1 MVHIE
6 LKNTTNGC
14 KFCGPIGFQKNDP
27 IRICAWNTKTQTPRR
42 TPISCRCHPQVTPL
56 DFDRCEHPKRM
67 EFTKKSS
74 EFTHHVFLNQPKF
87 GRMRSEPSKRMD
99 DLQAGY
105 LVNWLLAHVAK
116 NHGQGNDWEWELPH
130 YGHPPNRLNQVRIL
144 GSERNLVGGF

>member
-1 MVHIE
+1 LIGVNI
-6 LKNTTNGC
+6 LKE
-14 KFCGPIGFQKNDP
+14 
-27 IRICAWNTKTQTPRR
+27 WSLPRKVR
-42 TPISCRCHPQVTPL
+42 NLHTM
-56 DFDRCEHPKRM
+56 F
-67 EFTKKSS
+67 
-74 EFTHHVFLNQPKF
+74 FLNQPKF